1 MLSEWVAWPAV
12 LDRLRADAQSETNVM
27 PALMDAVKAYASVGE
42 MTQVMLDV
50 FGRYQEP
57 VGL

>member
-1 MLSEWVAWPAV
+1 
-12 LDRLRADAQSETNVM
+12 M

-42 MTQVMLDV
+42 MTDVMVDV
-50 FGRYQEP
+50 FGRYKEP